1 MGKQTMGTPCHT
13 WHLQAETKLYR
24 LQTPASPFFRPGH
37 YDLVG
42 LDEFAMG
49 TNAVVA
55 VISYTVSKFMWQR
68 RTKWNAA
75 VHITVTQ
82 SVSMTGHAVFA
93 LTDFSFV
100 SLDVFCMALLWSF
113 FLILWTS
120 GSQILCVCGPRKNTV
135 YTWGPLIPPT
145 NIYVFPY
152 YHQTD
157 LKQIF
162 YLKSYAAL
170 TL

>member
-55 VISYTVSKFMWQR
+55 VISYTVSKIMTHR
-68 RTKWNAA
+68 RTKWNDTGYIMSPTFWRYKFESLHVY
-75 VHITVTQ
+75 VHW
-82 SVSMTGHAVFA
+82 
-93 LTDFSFV
+93 V
-100 SLDVFCMALLWSF
+100 SL
-113 FLILWTS
+113 
-120 GSQILCVCGPRKNTV
+120 
-135 YTWGPLIPPT
+135 
-145 NIYVFPY
+145 
-152 YHQTD
+152 
-157 LKQIF
+157 
-162 YLKSYAAL
+162 
-170 TL
+170 